1 MLSKRLSAVLALI
14 DPEDRMADVGCD
26 HGYLIRAALDKGVK
40 FAQGIDNKEGP
51 LESARGNLS
60 AYLGPNV
67 ILTLG
72 SGLDKVDLRAD
83 TALFCGMGGLLIVN
97 LLMQNLT
104 KAQTLKKLILEPNNK
119 IDECRAFLDQN
130 GFTITSEVMVEDRNQ
145 FYEIMVARF
154 TGNDP
159 FLDEDDIRFGPLL
172 RRRKTDIFVKKWNRI
187 LKAYE
192 DAYHSLEKATEV
204 NTSELKKKITS
215 IRRVLGEKAYEST
228 GTE

>member
-1 MLSKRLSAVLALI
+1 LLSKRLSAVLALI
-14 DPEDRMADVGCD
+14 DPEDRIADIGCD

-60 AYLGPNV
+60 SYLGPNV

-72 SGLDKVDLRAD
+72 SGLDRVDARAD
-83 TALFCGMGGLLIVN
+83 TALFCGMGGMLIIDLLTRNI
-97 LLMQNLT
+97 T
-104 KAQTLKKLILEPNNK
+104 KAKTLKKLILEANNK
-119 IDECRAFLDQN
+119 IDECRSFLDQN
-130 GFTITSEVMVEDRNQ
+130 GFTITHEIMVEDRNQ
-145 FYEIMVARF
+145 FYEIMVVRF
-154 TGNDP
+154 TGNNP
-159 FLDEDDIRFGPLL
+159 FLDEDDCRFGPLL
-172 RRRKTDIFVKKWNRI
+172 RRRQTEVFVRKWNRI

-192 DAYHSLEKATEV
+192 DAYRSLENAAEV
-204 NTSELKKKITS
+204 NIGELKKKITS